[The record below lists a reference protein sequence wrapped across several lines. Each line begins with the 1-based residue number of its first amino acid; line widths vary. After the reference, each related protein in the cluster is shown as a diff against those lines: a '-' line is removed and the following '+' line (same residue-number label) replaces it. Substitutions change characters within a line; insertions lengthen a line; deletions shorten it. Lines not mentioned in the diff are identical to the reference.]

1 MPMATKF
8 DRVEIHKKEAPSKKS
23 QDALITLSCK
33 VTRNIRCVVSLI
45 SQGLWPPK
53 LARWRLTIRSL
64 NPQGHTFLST
74 RDHFRSSDKSKTL
87 CLLCNNA
94 YSHQI

>member
-23 QDALITLSCK
+23 QDALITWSCK

-45 SQGLWPPK
+45 SQSLWPPK
-53 LARWRLTIRSL
+53 FARWRLTMRSL
-64 NPQGHTFLST
+64 NP
-74 RDHFRSSDKSKTL
+74 
-87 CLLCNNA
+87 
-94 YSHQI
+94 